1 VSREWLVL
9 AVLIASGCGE
19 EPAQRWDRFV
29 HEFVEQSLA
38 DDPRFAVAQGR
49 HEFDGKVADLSR
61 AGIERTIAFLKRT
74 RAGALAFAES
84 DLDPARRFER
94 GYLAAVVDGKLFWYE
109 RWRQQERSPLFY
121 ADAID
126 PSVYVTR
133 EYAAPEV
140 RLAAYVAHARSIPR
154 VVVQMKANL
163 VSPLPRT
170 FVDVGLK
177 VFGGLAPYL
186 ETDVPRVFAPV
197 ENAALQAELREA
209 TAAATAAVGDAV
221 AWLEAQRKTADGSFA
236 LGAEAFREMLRA
248 TERVDVPL
256 ERLDSLARADLDR
269 NLAAAR
275 MECAKIAPEKSLT
288 ECAAIVAD
296 DKPAQGA
303 VVGARAQ
310 LDSLRRF
317 IVEHDL
323 VSIPGTEE
331 ARVEEAPP
339 YKRWNLAYIEIP
351 GPYETGLPSVYYIA
365 PPDPAWSE
373 EDRRAYLPGEA
384 DLLFTSV
391 HEVWPGHFLQFL
403 HANRSKRELG
413 RVFVGYAFAEGW
425 AHYAEEMMWDAGL
438 SGGDPRVHVGQ
449 LVNALLR
456 DVRFLSAIGLH
467 TGGMTVE
474 QSEALFREQALQD
487 PGNAQQQ
494 AARGTFDPAY
504 LNYTLGKLVIRRLRE
519 DWTRSRG
526 GRSAWRA
533 FHDQL
538 LSYGGPPLPLVRR
551 AMLGDD
557 SPPL

>member
-1 VSREWLVL
+1 VSRAWLVL
-9 AVLIASGCGE
+9 GVLVASGCGAG
-19 EPAQRWDRFV
+19 PAPRWDRFV
-29 HEFVEQSLA
+29 HDFVERSLA

-49 HEFDGKVADLSR
+49 HEFDGKIADLSP
-61 AGIERTIAFLKRT
+61 AGIRRTTAFLQRT
-74 RAGALAFAES
+74 RADALAFAES
-84 DLDPARRFER
+84 DLDAERRFER
-94 GYLAAVVDGKLFWYE
+94 DYLVAVVDGRLFWYE
-109 RWRQQERSPLFY
+109 HWRQHERSPLFY

-133 EYAAPEV
+133 EYAPLAQ
-140 RLAAYVAHARSIPR
+140 RLAAYVAHASAIPG
-154 VVVQMKANL
+154 VVAQMKANL
-163 VSPLPRT
+163 VPPLPRT
-170 FVDVGLK
+170 FVEVGVK

-186 ETDVPRVFAPV
+186 EKDVPPVFAPV
-197 ENAALQAELREA
+197 EDAPLQTELREVTA
-209 TAAATAAVGDAV
+209 RAAAAVREAV
-221 AWLEAQRKTADGSFA
+221 AWLELQRETADESFA
-236 LGAEAFREMLRA
+236 LGAAAFSEMLRA

-256 ERLDSLARADLDR
+256 ERLESIAHADLDR

-275 MECAKIAPEKSLT
+275 AECARIAPGKSLT
-288 ECAAIVAD
+288 ECAAMVAEE
-296 DKPAQGA
+296 KPAQGP
-303 VVGARAQ
+303 VVGARNQ
-310 LDSLRRF
+310 LDSLKRF
-317 IVEHDL
+317 IALHDL

-351 GPYETGLPSVYYIA
+351 GPYETGLPSIYYIA

-373 EDRRAYLPGEA
+373 ADRRAYLPGEA

-425 AHYAEEMMWDAGL
+425 AHYAEELMWEAGL

-467 TGGMTVE
+467 TQGMTVE
-474 QSEALFREQALQD
+474 ESEALFRESALQD
-487 PGNAQQQ
+487 PGNAEQQ

-504 LNYTLGKLVIRRLRE
+504 LNYTLGKLMIRKLRE
-519 DWTRSRG
+519 DWTHSRG

-551 AMLGDD
+551 AMQSDD